1 MKRAISAL
9 FLLVLAGFGQSR
21 SGMVDYALLLEDAPV
36 AQKTQGPLALQ
47 SADAQAQMS
56 RIRTAQ
62 SSLLAE
68 LQRRKVTVGGA
79 SQVLVNAI
87 FVRTTPETA
96 AELLHLPGVVH
107 VVRVPRL
114 HRDLNTALGLVNVPG
129 AWNAITGGAANAGAG
144 IKIGVI
150 DTGIDQNH
158 PGFQDPSL
166 KPPSGFPKGDPNYTN
181 SKVIVARSYVA
192 LDSYTDTPPVPDP
205 IYSTPDDTTPRDRVG
220 HGTAIAMIAAGVQ
233 NTGPQAT
240 IQGVAPK
247 AFLGNYKIFGS
258 PGVNDYALYLAF
270 DAALQDA
277 IADGMDVVTLSMSE
291 GDMPNSGPLDVDPVC
306 LNPVTGDEACDI
318 YAQAV
323 ESAVS
328 AGMVVVAAAGNDGNI
343 GVLPHTL
350 STIHTPGTAPSAI
363 TVGASLNSHALY
375 QTLHL
380 SAGLQSLSA
389 LFGDGPHVVPP
400 AAPILDVAQLG
411 DNGLGCAPLAAGS

>member
-129 AWNAITGGAANAGAG
+129 AWNAITGGAGNAGAG
-144 IKIGVI
+144 IKIGII

-158 PGFQDPSL
+158 PGFQDSSL
-166 KPPSGFPKGDPNYTN
+166 TRPCGFAKCHVPASCAFTN
-181 SKVIVARSYVA
+181 HRVSAARSYVA
-192 LDSYTDTPPVPDP
+192 LDSYTNTPPVANPV
-205 IYSTPDDTTPRDRVG
+205 YSPPDDTTP
-220 HGTAIAMIAAGVQ
+220 
-233 NTGPQAT
+233 
-240 IQGVAPK
+240 
-247 AFLGNYKIFGS
+247 
-258 PGVNDYALYLAF
+258 
-270 DAALQDA
+270 
-277 IADGMDVVTLSMSE
+277 
-291 GDMPNSGPLDVDPVC
+291 
-306 LNPVTGDEACDI
+306 
-318 YAQAV
+318 
-323 ESAVS
+323 
-328 AGMVVVAAAGNDGNI
+328 
-343 GVLPHTL
+343 
-350 STIHTPGTAPSAI
+350 
-363 TVGASLNSHALY
+363 
-375 QTLHL
+375 
-380 SAGLQSLSA
+380 
-389 LFGDGPHVVPP
+389 
-400 AAPILDVAQLG
+400 
-411 DNGLGCAPLAAGS
+411 